1 MLVQQGDDLR
11 CAVPG
16 HVGSGSI
23 EPDNDWKLRIL
34 GEEFFDLWDGL
45 GVEIAVEITVLCRI
59 PVVGCG
65 IMIAG
70 FVGGSARRGPIL
82 VLGVVKAELH
92 PLLPALFA
100 EFAEWVALKG
110 SCGNNVERVCIGVEH
125 GEAVVVLGGDD
136 DILHP
141 RGLGEG
147 HNIPSAEAGGIELGR
162 EGLVLRDRDRS
173 VIHNPLADA
182 GDLLSAPGARGD
194 GVKAPVD
201 EHTEAGF
208 APPLHPDI
216 APGGALGVLHGGDR
230 MMNGLRIRLAAL
242 QLCMTQ

>member
-1 MLVQQGDDLR
+1 MRFGCWFAGDDLR
-11 CAVPG
+11 CAVRG

-70 FVGGSARRGPIL
+70 FVGGSARCGPIL
-82 VLGVVKAELH
+82 VLGVIKAKLH
-92 PLLPALFA
+92 TLFLALFA
-100 EFAEWVALKG
+100 EFAEWVTLKG
-110 SCGNNVERVCIGVEH
+110 SCGNNVERVCIGVKH

-162 EGLVLRDRDRS
+162 EGLVLRDRDRALFI
-173 VIHNPLADA
+173 IHSPMP
-182 GDLLSAPGARGD
+182 GICFPAPGAGRD

-216 APGGALGVLHGGDR
+216 ALGGALGVLNGGDR

-242 QLCMTQ
+242 RS